1 MKTGAASPAE
11 RSAAGVAAGLA
22 FMGFMEGAGDEGL
35 AFTAFIEDAGDE
47 GLAFTAFLLC
57 LMAVVDFMAF
67 MDLMDGTRERNWK
80 GKNLQN
86 VCSGKP

>member
-1 MKTGAASPAE
+1 MSEPQPCISTVQCFKALASSAPMKTGAASPAE
-11 RSAAGVAAGLA
+11 RSAAGGAA
-22 FMGFMEGAGDEGL
+22 
-35 AFTAFIEDAGDE
+35 AGDE

>member
-22 FMGFMEGAGDEGL
+22 FMGFIEGAGDEGL
-35 AFTAFIEDAGDE
+35 AFTAFV
-47 GLAFTAFLLC
+47 LC

-67 MDLMDGTRERNWK
+67 MDVMASAREHNWK